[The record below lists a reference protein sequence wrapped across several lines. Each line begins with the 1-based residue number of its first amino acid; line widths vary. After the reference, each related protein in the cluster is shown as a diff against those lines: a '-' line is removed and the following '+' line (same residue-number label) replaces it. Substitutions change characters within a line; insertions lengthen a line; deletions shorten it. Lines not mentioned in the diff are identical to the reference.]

1 MEFET
6 KAVHIG
12 EEESLNKTGDV
23 VMPIHLSSTF
33 SRKTLAKEPGGFEY
47 SRGLN
52 PTRKGLEMK
61 LASLDGG
68 KYGYAFSSGL
78 GAINSLLMALVKP
91 GENIVASDDLYGG
104 TIRLFN
110 EILSPNF
117 GLRIKY
123 VDARDV
129 NNVRNAIDERTK
141 LVFIET
147 PSNPLMHLVD
157 IKGCSEITKEKGVL
171 LAVDN
176 TFASPYFQK
185 PLALGADVA
194 VYSTT
199 KYLNGHSDSI
209 GGAIVLNDDD
219 LASKIYLIQRGAGNI
234 LSPFDSY
241 LVMRGIKTLAVRMKA
256 TEANAMAIAKF
267 LSVHNMV
274 QNVNYPGLETF
285 PQYELAKKQ
294 MSGFSGILSFTLK
307 GDRGKVEKF
316 VSNLNLFS
324 LAVSLGGVESLV
336 EVPAYMTHSELSDE
350 ERKRRGI
357 SNSLIRLSV
366 GIENIDDL
374 IADLGNS
381 LSTLES

>member
-1 MEFET
+1 MKFET

-12 EEESLNKTGDV
+12 EEEHLNKTGDV

-33 SRKTLAKEPGGFEY
+33 SRKTLEKAAGSFEY

-52 PTRKGLEMK
+52 PTRQGLEMK
-61 LASLDGG
+61 IASLDDG

-78 GAINSLLMALVKP
+78 GAINSLLMAVVKP
-91 GENIVASDDLYGG
+91 GENIVASEDLYGG

-117 GLRIKY
+117 GIRVKY
-123 VDARDV
+123 VDARNLD
-129 NNVRNAIDERTK
+129 NIKDAIDESTR
-141 LVFIET
+141 LVFLET

-185 PLALGADVA
+185 PLTLGADVVA
-194 VYSTT
+194 YSTT

-209 GGAIVLNDDD
+209 GGAVVLNDDD

-241 LVMRGIKTLAVRMKA
+241 LVMRGIKTLAIRMKA
-256 TEANAMAIAKF
+256 SEANALTIANF
-267 LSVHNMV
+267 LHKNKMV
-274 QNVNYPGLETF
+274 ANVNYPGLENF
-285 PQYELAKKQ
+285 PQYDLAKKQ
-294 MSGFSGILSFTLK
+294 MTGFSGMLSFTLK
-307 GDRGKVEKF
+307 GDRERVEKF
-316 VSNLNLFS
+316 VSGLTIFS
-324 LAVSLGGVESLV
+324 LGVSLGGVESLV
-336 EVPAYMTHSELSDE
+336 EVPAFMTHLELSDE
-350 ERKRRGI
+350 ERRRKGI
-357 SNSLIRLSV
+357 SNNLIRLSI
-366 GIENIDDL
+366 GIENVDDL
-374 IADLGNS
+374 IDDIKNS
-381 LSTLES
+381 LSTISS

>member
-1 MEFET
+1 MRFET

-12 EEESLNKTGDV
+12 EEEPLSKTGDV

-33 SRKTLAKEPGGFEY
+33 SRKTLEKTPGTFEY

-52 PTRKGLEMK
+52 PTRNGLEMK
-61 LASLDGG
+61 IASLDDG

-78 GAINSLLMALVKP
+78 GAINSLLMAVVKP

-117 GLRIKY
+117 NIKVKY
-123 VDARDV
+123 VDARNTD
-129 NNVRNAIDERTK
+129 NVRKAIDDRTK
-141 LVFIET
+141 LVFLET

-157 IKGCSEITKEKGVL
+157 IKGCSDIAKERGIL

-185 PLALGADVA
+185 PLSLGADVV

-209 GGAIVLNDDD
+209 GGATVMNDDN

-241 LVMRGIKTLAVRMKA
+241 LVMRGIKTLAIRMKA
-256 TEANAMAIAKF
+256 SEANAMAVAKF
-267 LSVHNMV
+267 LSENNMI
-274 QNVNYPGLETF
+274 QNVNYPGLENF

-294 MSGFSGILSFTLK
+294 MSGFSGILSFTLNE
-307 GDRGKVEKF
+307 DREKVEKF
-316 VSNLNLFS
+316 VSNLELFS
-324 LAVSLGGVESLV
+324 LGVSLGGVESLV
-336 EVPAYMTHSELSDE
+336 EVPAFMTHFELSDQ

-357 SNSLIRLSV
+357 SNNLIRLSV
-366 GIENIDDL
+366 GIENVDDL
-374 IADLGNS
+374 IADIEKA
-381 LSTLES
+381 LSSISV